1 MYNAAVNMEFK
12 KVAIVVGFILVLL
25 VLAFGWPTLYR
36 YDTVQTEGYY
46 KSFVVRTNR
55 ITGKSER
62 NLGAGWFP
70 QPVSTS
76 PAQQ

>member
-1 MYNAAVNMEFK
+1 MPVVNMGFK
-12 KVAIVVGFILVLL
+12 KVAIVIGFFLLLL

-55 ITGKSER
+55 ITGRSER
-62 NLGAGWFP
+62 NFGSGWFS

-76 PAQQ
+76 PVQSQ

>member
-1 MYNAAVNMEFK
+1 MPVLNMDFNK
-12 KVAIVVGFILVLL
+12 AAIVMAFILVLL

-36 YDTVQTEGYY
+36 YDTVQTDGYY

-62 NLGAGWFP
+62 NFGGGWLP
-70 QPVSTS
+70 QPVSSST
-76 PAQQ
+76 AQQ